1 VDNFVGK
8 SALTTRKTAP
18 GLQCDKTMKFSAEII
33 YLKSM
38 RYNDFPSFP
47 VVLRGH
53 TAQDASSVEYY
64 PSTLK
69 VFCRV

>member
-8 SALTTRKTAP
+8 SALAPRQTAP

-38 RYNDFPSFP
+38 RYNYFPSFSG
-47 VVLRGH
+47 VLRDH
-53 TAQDASSVEYY
+53 TADAASSVEHAF
-64 PSTLK
+64 SSSK